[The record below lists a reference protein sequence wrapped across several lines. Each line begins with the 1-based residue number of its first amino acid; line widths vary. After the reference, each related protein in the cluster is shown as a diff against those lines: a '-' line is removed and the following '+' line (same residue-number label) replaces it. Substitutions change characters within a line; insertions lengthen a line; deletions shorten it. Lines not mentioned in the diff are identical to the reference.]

1 VILPWLFL
9 QKQTRLNNFLKIALP
24 VKTPKWLK
32 RLYPGYIWDQ
42 SNKTSDSKKL
52 YLTFDDGPIPE
63 VTPWV
68 IETLKGYNAKA
79 TFFCIGE
86 NIVKHPEVFQ
96 QLLKS
101 GNSIGNHTYNHLK
114 GWSTSEDI
122 YLENTLKTEVLLGK
136 AGISN
141 KLFRPPYGKIKRR
154 QAKKLRQL
162 GHQIVMYDV
171 IAYDWD
177 ATISPEQCAL
187 NIIKNAEGG
196 SILVFHDSLKAE
208 KNMKAALPQ
217 VLKYFSNLGYEFAAL
232 R

>member
-1 VILPWLFL
+1 MSKLF
-9 QKQTRLNNFLKIALP
+9 KIDLP

-32 RLYPGYIWDQ
+32 RLYPGYVWDQ
-42 SNKTSDSKKL
+42 KDSSGTKKL

-68 IETLKGYNAKA
+68 LETLKSFNARA

-86 NIVKHPEVFQ
+86 NIARHPEIFK
-96 QLLKS
+96 QLLIS

-114 GWSTSEDI
+114 GWNTPQDV
-122 YLENTLKTEVLLGK
+122 YLENTLKTEMLLK
-136 AGISN
+136 EAGVN
-141 KLFRPPYGKIKRR
+141 GKLFRPPYGKIKRG
-154 QAKKLRQL
+154 QAKALKKM
-162 GHQIVMYDV
+162 GHQIIMYDA

-177 ATISPEQCAL
+177 AAISPEQCAL
-187 NIIKNAEGG
+187 NIINNAEPG

-208 KNMKAALPQ
+208 RNMKAALTR
-217 VLKYFSNLGYEFAAL
+217 VLEHFSSLGYEFAPL

>member
-1 VILPWLFL
+1 MSKLF
-9 QKQTRLNNFLKIALP
+9 KIDLP

-32 RLYPGYIWDQ
+32 RLYPGYVWDQ
-42 SNKTSDSKKL
+42 KDHSGTKKL

-68 IETLKGYNAKA
+68 LETLKRFNARA

-86 NIVKHPEVFQ
+86 NIARHPEIFK
-96 QLLKS
+96 QLLIS

-114 GWSTSEDI
+114 GWNTSQDV
-122 YLENTLKTEVLLGK
+122 YLKNTLKTETLLRE
-136 AGISN
+136 AGVTG
-141 KLFRPPYGKIKRR
+141 KLFRPPYGKIKRG
-154 QAKKLRQL
+154 QAKALKKM
-162 GHQIVMYDV
+162 GYQIIMYDA

-177 ATISPEQCAL
+177 STISPEQCAL
-187 NIIKNAEGG
+187 NIINNAEPG

-208 KNMKAALPQ
+208 RNMKIALTR
-217 VLKYFSNLGYEFAAL
+217 VLEHFSSLGYEFAPL

>member
-1 VILPWLFL
+1 MSKLF
-9 QKQTRLNNFLKIALP
+9 KIDLP

-32 RLYPGYIWDQ
+32 RLYPGYVWDQ
-42 SNKTSDSKKL
+42 KDNSGTKKL
-52 YLTFDDGPIPE
+52 YLTFDDGPIPQ

-68 IETLKGYNAKA
+68 LETLKRFNARA

-86 NIVKHPEVFQ
+86 NIARHPEIFK
-96 QLLKS
+96 QLLIS

-114 GWSTSEDI
+114 GWNTPQDV
-122 YLENTLKTEVLLGK
+122 YLKNTLKTETLLRE
-136 AGISN
+136 AGVTG
-141 KLFRPPYGKIKRR
+141 KLFRPPYGKIKRG
-154 QAKKLRQL
+154 QAKALKNR
-162 GHQIVMYDV
+162 GYKIIMYDA

-187 NIIKNAEGG
+187 NIINNAEPG

-208 KNMKAALPQ
+208 RNMKIALTR
-217 VLKYFSNLGYEFAAL
+217 VLEHFSSLGYEFAPL

>member
-1 VILPWLFL
+1 LSKLF
-9 QKQTRLNNFLKIALP
+9 KIDLP

-32 RLYPGYIWDQ
+32 RLYPGYVWDQ
-42 SNKTSDSKKL
+42 KDHSGTKKL

-68 IETLKGYNAKA
+68 LETLKRFNARA

-86 NIVKHPEVFQ
+86 NIARHPEIFK
-96 QLLKS
+96 QLLIS

-114 GWSTSEDI
+114 GWNTSQDV
-122 YLENTLKTEVLLGK
+122 YLKNTLKTETLLRE
-136 AGISN
+136 AGVTG
-141 KLFRPPYGKIKRR
+141 KLFRPPYGKIKRG
-154 QAKKLRQL
+154 QAKALKKM
-162 GHQIVMYDV
+162 GYQIIMYDA

-177 ATISPEQCAL
+177 STISPEQCAL
-187 NIIKNAEGG
+187 NIINNAEPG

-208 KNMKAALPQ
+208 RNMKIALTR
-217 VLKYFSNLGYEFAAL
+217 VLEHFSSLGYEFAPL

>member
-1 VILPWLFL
+1 MSKLF
-9 QKQTRLNNFLKIALP
+9 KIDLP

-32 RLYPGYIWDQ
+32 RLYPGYVWDQ
-42 SNKTSDSKKL
+42 KDNPETKRL

-68 IETLKGYNAKA
+68 LETLKSYNAKA

-86 NIVKHPEVFQ
+86 NITKHPEIFE

-101 GNSIGNHTYNHLK
+101 GNSIGNHTFNHLK
-114 GWSTSEDI
+114 GWSTKEDV
-122 YLENTLKTEVLLGK
+122 YLQNTTKTEALLEQ
-136 AGISN
+136 AGIHN
-141 KLFRPPYGKIKRR
+141 KLFRPPYGKIKRG
-154 QAKKLRQL
+154 QAKRLKKL
-162 GHQIVMYDV
+162 GHQIIMYDA

-187 NIIKNAEGG
+187 NIINNAEPG

-208 KNMKAALPQ
+208 KNMKAALTR
-217 VLKYFSNLGYEFAAL
+217 VLEHFSSLGYTFAPL
-232 R
+232 K